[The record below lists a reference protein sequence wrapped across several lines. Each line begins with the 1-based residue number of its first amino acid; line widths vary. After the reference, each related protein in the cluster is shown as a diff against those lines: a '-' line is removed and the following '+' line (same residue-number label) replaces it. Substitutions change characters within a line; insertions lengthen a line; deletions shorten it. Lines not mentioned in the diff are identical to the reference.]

1 MFFAEYINMS
11 AVQGRVQ
18 MRAVKEEWQN
28 MMMTDTLPKRQLRR
42 LDQSGD
48 LLTETHV
55 PVGLF
60 GEQRYHRYPRCRLN

>member
-1 MFFAEYINMS
+1 MS

-18 MRAVKEEWQN
+18 MRAVIEEWQN
-28 MMMTDTLPKRQLRR
+28 MMMTDSLLPKRQLRR

-60 GEQRYHRYPRCRLN
+60 GEQ